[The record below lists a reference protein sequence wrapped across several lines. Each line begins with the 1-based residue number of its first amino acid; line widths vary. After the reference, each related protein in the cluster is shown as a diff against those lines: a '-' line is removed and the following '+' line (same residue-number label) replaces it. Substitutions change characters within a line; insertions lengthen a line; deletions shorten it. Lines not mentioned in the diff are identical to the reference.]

1 VLTTCAGWGISSAFF
16 VSLVWLV
23 PVQIGMWLEDE
34 HLVADVRKVIES
46 ALYGGKLNAGRVVQ
60 AEELK
65 YLHVEVD

>member
-1 VLTTCAGWGISSAFF
+1 M
-16 VSLVWLV
+16 WLV